1 MLGIT
6 YWLVRRWGASIL
18 RARLARRALA
28 PSTLRLTLI
37 IGLTVLACRGSLGT
51 FPLNKDDAGISSL
64 RLLNDI
70 APNGISAFF
79 WALSE
84 RDNDKRFSPVAD
96 DEGAALYQRFLC
108 LLYTSRC
115 V

>member
-1 MLGIT
+1 MCIRDRLWHGYPILRTLALLAAVLGIT
-6 YWLVRRWGASIL
+6 YWLVRRSGASIL

-37 IGLTVLACRGSLGT
+37 IGIT
-51 FPLNKDDAGISSL
+51 
-64 RLLNDI
+64 
-70 APNGISAFF
+70 
-79 WALSE
+79 
-84 RDNDKRFSPVAD
+84 
-96 DEGAALYQRFLC
+96 C